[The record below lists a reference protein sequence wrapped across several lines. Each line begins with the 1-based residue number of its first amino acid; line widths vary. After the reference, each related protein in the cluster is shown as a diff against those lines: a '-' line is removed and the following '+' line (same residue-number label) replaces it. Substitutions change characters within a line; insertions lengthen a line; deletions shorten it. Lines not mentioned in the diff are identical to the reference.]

1 MARVFAI
8 DSRAGPEVSGVFL
21 PKQEG
26 SSQTQASPTDMRITS
41 SSTGSPSA
49 RVALKQGLNLISTRG
64 LSEVVPPH

>member
-1 MARVFAI
+1 MARVSAI

-26 SSQTQASPTDMRITS
+26 SSQTQASPTDMRITL

-49 RVALKQGLNLISTRG
+49 RAALKQS
-64 LSEVVPPH
+64 